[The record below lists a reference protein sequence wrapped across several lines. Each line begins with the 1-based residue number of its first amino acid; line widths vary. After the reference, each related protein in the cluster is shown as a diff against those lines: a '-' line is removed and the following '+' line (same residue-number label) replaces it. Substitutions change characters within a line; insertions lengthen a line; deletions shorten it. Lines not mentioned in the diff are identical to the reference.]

1 MAESRN
7 SCFSS
12 FSVARF
18 FTQICIEYW
27 LIYYSEVVA
36 KYKHFSY
43 QIGKKDI
50 KYKPHLIYTVY
61 KGTHS
66 HLNSPKTA
74 MTTCCLGLDKV
85 FNLQLK
91 NCLLP
96 SILLYKAE
104 KQTVANP
111 RHLLIGDPVIKIK
124 LCGFASGRYELT
136 NLAFS

>member
-61 KGTHS
+61 KGTQS

-111 RHLLIGDPVIKIK
+111 RHLLIGDPVINPLMPK
-124 LCGFASGRYELT
+124 LSI
-136 NLAFS
+136 